1 MTVFTPTSH
10 QYANIRRERAI
21 TEAEVSECK
30 SCPWY
35 LAQGHLGSPIGPLS
49 NFFEPQ
55 LGLIFFYNVDEDVD
69 SVPEDDEDKS
79 NGGRMTKIV
88 TTVKMT
94 LVLMRL
100 AMMMLLLLA
109 APQEANSMFFSSV
122 R

>member
-1 MTVFTPTSH
+1 MPSPRQRCRSAKAALGTLLKGT
-10 QYANIRRERAI
+10 
-21 TEAEVSECK
+21 
-30 SCPWY
+30 
-35 LAQGHLGSPIGPLS
+35 LAALLARFP
-49 NFFEPQ
+49 
-55 LGLIFFYNVDEDVD
+55 IFFYNVDEDVD

-122 R
+122 